1 MRYDDFLHI
10 YNAGPEAT
18 YKLLMS
24 MMENGLKQ
32 NIHLSQ
38 LESRV
43 QELEIQT
50 KKNSDNSNKPSS
62 SDPFVKPKS
71 RREKSGK
78 SPGGQKGRE
87 GKTLEMTA
95 NPDYIEKHRVKC
107 CGECGENLENQPVKA
122 IEKRQVY
129 DAPPQEVTATE
140 HQSEIKTCFKCGS
153 ETRAAFPVEVKRP
166 VQYGTHLKSILVYLN
181 QYQMIPY
188 KRTLELVKDL
198 YGHQV
203 SEGTL
208 FNSISAV
215 YKTLEPVEKRTIELL
230 LQSPINYADETGT
243 RVRGKLNW
251 MHVVCNG
258 NLTHYAPHA
267 KRGMEALEDIGILPQ
282 YEGTLVHDFWKPYFK
297 LACEHGLCNAHHLR
311 ELTGIQELT
320 DQKWPQELSELLI
333 EIKDSIESSD
343 KGLTDIQIESFSKRY
358 DLLIEKGYSENPPP
372 PEPAV
377 KKRGRKKQSKAR
389 NLLDRLKEFKREAL
403 AFMFDHRVSFD
414 NNLSERE
421 IRMFKVKQKIS
432 GEFRSNTGIKMFCRI
447 RGYIS
452 MVRKNSLPVLE
463 SINLALLNKPF
474 MPQL

>member
-24 MMENGLKQ
+24 VMENSLKQ

-50 KKNSDNSNKPSS
+50 KKNSANSNKPSS

-71 RREKSGK
+71 RRKKSDK

-87 GKTLEMTA
+87 GKTLEMTV
-95 NPDYIEKHRVKC
+95 NPDHIERHRVKC
-107 CGECGENLENQPVKA
+107 CDDCGENLEDQPAEV
-122 IEKRQVY
+122 IERRQVY
-129 DAPPQEVTATE
+129 DVPPQKITVTE
-140 HQSEIKTCFKCGS
+140 HRSEMKTCFKCGS

-208 FNSISAV
+208 FNSITAV
-215 YKTLEPVEKRTIELL
+215 HNTLEPVEKRTIELL
-230 LQSPINYADETGT
+230 LQSPVNYADETGA
-243 RVRGKLNW
+243 RVNGKLNW

-282 YEGTLVHDFWKPYFK
+282 YKGTLVHDFWKPYFK

-320 DQKWPQELSELLI
+320 DQKWPQELSELLL
-333 EIKDSIESSD
+333 EIKDSIENSD
-343 KGLTDIQIESFSKRY
+343 KGLTDIQVENFSKRY

-432 GEFRSNTGIKMFCRI
+432 GEFHSNTGIKMFCRI

-463 SINLALLNKPF
+463 SINLALMNKPF

>member
-1 MRYDDFLHI
+1 MRYDDFLLI

-24 MMENGLKQ
+24 MMENSLKQ
-32 NIHLSQ
+32 NVHLSQ

-50 KKNSDNSNKPSS
+50 NKNSDNSNKPSS

-71 RREKSGK
+71 RRKKSGK

-87 GKTLEMTA
+87 GKTLEITA
-95 NPDYIEKHRVKC
+95 NPDYIEKHQVKC
-107 CGECGENLENQPVKA
+107 CFECGENLENQPVKA

-129 DAPPQEVTATE
+129 DVPPQKVTVTE
-140 HQSEIKTCFKCGS
+140 HQSEMKDCLKCGK
-153 ETRAAFPVEVKRP
+153 ETRAAFPVEAKKP

-188 KRTLELVKDL
+188 KRTLELVKDF

-208 FNSISAV
+208 FNSISSV
-215 YKTLEPVEKRTIELL
+215 YKTLEPVENRTIELL
-230 LQSPINYADETGT
+230 LQSPVNYADETGT

-333 EIKDSIESSD
+333 EIKDSIANSD
-343 KGLTDIQIESFSKRY
+343 KGLTGIQVANFSKRY

-463 SINLALLNKPF
+463 SINYALLNKPF
-474 MPQL
+474 MPQI

>member
-24 MMENGLKQ
+24 MMENSLKQ

-71 RREKSGK
+71 RRTKSGK
-78 SPGGQKGRE
+78 TPGGQKGRE

-107 CGECGENLENQPVKA
+107 CGECGENLESQPA
-122 IEKRQVY
+122 EALEKRQIY
-129 DAPPQEVTATE
+129 DVPPQKVTVTE
-140 HQSEIKTCFKCGS
+140 HQSEMKTCFKCGS
-153 ETRAAFPVEVKRP
+153 ETRAAFPLEAKRP
-166 VQYGTHLKSILVYLN
+166 VQYGPHLKSILVYLN

-188 KRTLELVKDL
+188 KRTLELVKDF

-208 FNSISAV
+208 FNSICAA
-215 YKTLEPVEKRTIELL
+215 YKTLEPVEQKTIELL

-251 MHVVCNG
+251 MHVVCNN

-267 KRGMEALEDIGILPQ
+267 KRGLEALEDIGILPQ
-282 YEGTLVHDFWKPYFK
+282 YKGTLVHDFWKPYFK

-320 DQKWPQELSELLI
+320 DQKWPQELSELLL

-343 KGLTDIQIESFSKRY
+343 KDLTDIQIESFSKRY
-358 DLLIEKGYSENPPP
+358 DLLIEKGYLENPPP
-372 PEPAV
+372 PEPVV
-377 KKRGRKKQSKAR
+377 KKRGRTKQSKAR
-389 NLLDRLKEFKREAL
+389 NLLYRLKEFKREAL

-432 GEFRSNTGIKMFCRI
+432 GEFRSDTGIKMFCRI

-463 SINLALLNKPF
+463 SIALALLNKPF